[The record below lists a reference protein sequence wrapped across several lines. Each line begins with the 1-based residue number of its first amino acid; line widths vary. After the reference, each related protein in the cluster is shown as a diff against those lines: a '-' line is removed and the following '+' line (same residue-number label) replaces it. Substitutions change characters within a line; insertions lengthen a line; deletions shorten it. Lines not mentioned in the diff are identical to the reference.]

1 MSLTFILHSVKI
13 SLGGNTERKGYNMKV
28 AYIRVSTEEQN
39 EARQI
44 EAMKD
49 KGIEKYFKE
58 KVSAKSMKRP
68 QLAAM
73 LDFVREGDTVYI
85 HDFSRLARST
95 RDLLTIVEQLDAKGV
110 QLISNKE
117 SLDTHTPTGKLM
129 LTMIAA
135 INEFER
141 ENLLERQREG
151 IAIAKKEGKYMGRKP
166 IEIDDAVFITAY
178 EQYKRRELTKKGLAE
193 KLNVSRPTLDKMIK
207 DYLAKAAS

>member
-1 MSLTFILHSVKI
+1 
-13 SLGGNTERKGYNMKV
+13 MKV

-49 KGIEKYFKE
+49 KGIEKYFTE

-95 RDLLTIVEQLDAKGV
+95 RDLLTILEQLEGKGV

-166 IEIDDAVFITAY
+166 IEIDDTVFINAY